1 MQRRVKKDTLNQFTC
16 TSKQKTA
23 GRGGMPRKSKWVQEI
38 SVECFYFGAFFFNDF
53 RSKTYGKYPII
64 FGDETDRVEAT
75 QNPSTPEEILQ
86 SAIDFYYNSMMLC
99 ANDDI
104 LKINPVLK
112 LSLNEVL
119 GYLSYR
125 LDKAN
130 KERQRQ
136 QNSIS

>member
-1 MQRRVKKDTLNQFTC
+1 
-16 TSKQKTA
+16 
-23 GRGGMPRKSKWVQEI
+23 
-38 SVECFYFGAFFFNDF
+38 
-53 RSKTYGKYPII
+53 
-64 FGDETDRVEAT
+64 
-75 QNPSTPEEILQ
+75 
-86 SAIDFYYNSMMLC
+86 MMLC

-112 LSLNEVL
+112 LTLNEVL